1 MVKTS
6 NKGFTLVEL
15 MIVIAIIGVLA
26 AALFPMMRGYLE
38 KSRDTARISHLGQL
52 RTVVQSYLQDTGNQP
67 VMGTGGGGE
76 NTLNCAGSIAGSGGD
91 IAANLNGGLV
101 PVDPVAGRIV
111 DPCSF
116 SGSAGSRV
124 AGKGLYGYFTGD
136 TQSSNKAFFIVARVE
151 SSQSSS
157 TGAQTATGALG
168 SAHIDSLLMINGQKG
183 IAASLPTSSN
193 NGAAASANYGV
204 YLIGGM
210 N

>member
-67 VMGTGGGGE
+67 IIGSGAGVWS
-76 NTLNCAGSIAGSGGD
+76 CAGDTSGSGGD

-101 PVDPVAGRIV
+101 PADPVAGRVV
-111 DPCSF
+111 DPCSM
-116 SGSAGSRV
+116 SGAPSTRV

-136 TQSSNKAFFIVARVE
+136 TASSNKAFFIVARVE
-151 SSQSSS
+151 SSQSST
-157 TGAQTATGALG
+157 TGATAATGST
-168 SAHIDSLLMINGQKG
+168 SAQIDSLLMINGQKG
-183 IAASLPTSSN
+183 IAATLPTSSN
-193 NGAAASANYGV
+193 NGAAATANYGV

>member
-67 VMGTGGGGE
+67 IIGSGAGVWS
-76 NTLNCAGSIAGSGGD
+76 CAGDTSGSGGD

-101 PVDPVAGRIV
+101 PADPVAGRVV
-111 DPCSF
+111 DPCSM
-116 SGSAGSRV
+116 SGAAGSRV

-136 TQSSNKAFFIVARVE
+136 TASSNKAFFIVARVE
-151 SSQSSS
+151 SSQSST
-157 TGAQTATGALG
+157 TGATSATGSS
-168 SAHIDSLLMINGQKG
+168 SAQIDSLLMINGQKG

-193 NGAAASANYGV
+193 NSAAATANYGV

>member
-67 VMGTGGGGE
+67 VMGTATGE
-76 NTLNCAGSIAGSGGD
+76 FTVNCAGSLAGSGGD

-101 PVDPVAGRIV
+101 PADPVAGRVV
-111 DPCSF
+111 DPCSQ
-116 SGSAGSRV
+116 SGAAGSRV

-136 TQSSNKAFFIVARVE
+136 TASSNKAFFIVARVE

-157 TGAQTATGALG
+157 TGAQSTTGATR
-168 SAHIDSLLMINGQKG
+168 AAIDDLLMINGQKG

-193 NGAAASANYGV
+193 NGAATSANYGI

>member
-67 VMGTGGGGE
+67 MIGATGSS
-76 NTLNCAGSIAGSGGD
+76 LCAGDTSGSGGD

-101 PVDPVAGRIV
+101 PADPVAGRIV
-111 DPCSF
+111 DPCSLT
-116 SGSAGSRV
+116 GTTTSRI

-136 TQSSNKAFFIVARVE
+136 TASSNKAFFIVARVE
-151 SSQSSS
+151 SSQSST
-157 TGAQTATGALG
+157 TGATSASGTLGA
-168 SAHIDSLLMINGQKG
+168 AHIDSLLMINGQKG

-193 NGAAASANYGV
+193 NGAASTANYGV

>member
-67 VMGTGGGGE
+67 AIGSGSDAS
-76 NTLNCAGSIAGSGGD
+76 LNCAGSASGSGGD

-101 PVDPVAGRIV
+101 PTDPVAGRIV
-111 DPCSF
+111 SPCSL
-116 SGSAGSRV
+116 SGTTSTRIS
-124 AGKGLYGYFTGD
+124 GKGLYGYFTGD
-136 TQSSNKAFFIVARVE
+136 TASSNKAFFIVARVE
-151 SSQSSS
+151 SSQSST
-157 TGAQTATGALG
+157 TGAVAATGSS
-168 SAHIDSLLMINGQKG
+168 SAQIDSLLMINGQKG
-183 IAASLPTSSN
+183 IASTLPTSSN
-193 NGAAASANYGV
+193 NTAISAGDYGV

>member
-67 VMGTGGGGE
+67 MIGATGSE
-76 NTLNCAGSIAGSGGD
+76 LCAGDTSGSGGD

-101 PVDPVAGRIV
+101 PADPVAGRTV
-111 DPCSF
+111 APCTL
-116 SGSAGSRV
+116 SGAAGSRV

-136 TQSSNKAFFIVARVE
+136 TASSNKAFFIVARVE
-151 SSQSSS
+151 SSQSST
-157 TGAQTATGALG
+157 TGSVAATGTT
-168 SAHIDSLLMINGQKG
+168 SAQVDALLMINGQKG
-183 IAASLPTSSN
+183 IAASRPTSSN
-193 NGAAASANYGV
+193 NGPVSDNYGV

>member
-67 VMGTGGGGE
+67 IIGSGAGVWT
-76 NTLNCAGSIAGSGGD
+76 CAGDTSGSGGD

-101 PVDPVAGRIV
+101 PADPIAGRVV
-111 DPCSF
+111 DPCSM
-116 SGSAGSRV
+116 SGAAGSRV

-136 TQSSNKAFFIVARVE
+136 TASSNKAFFIVARVE
-151 SSQSSS
+151 SSQSST
-157 TGAQTATGALG
+157 TGATSASGTLGA
-168 SAHIDSLLMINGQKG
+168 SHIDSLLIINGQKG

-193 NGAAASANYGV
+193 NGAASTANYGI